1 MTGIIILCRYN
12 STRLPGKILRKLN
25 GKPIL
30 HYIIERLEYANLKDN
45 LVVCTSSEPTDD
57 PIIEYCKE
65 HELRYF
71 RGDLNDVAQRFLDCA
86 LENKFNFAVRING
99 DNLFLDPKLVREMSK
114 KAEAE
119 NLNFLSNVKG
129 RTYPKGISVEI
140 VKTLFYQS
148 RIDHFSPS
156 DHEHVMTYF
165 YRNAD
170 PKVEFIYNPEPVDR
184 ELDFAIDTEE
194 DMIRAGKILNKM
206 SRDHTEYGFREI
218 IKLSEEIFYEK

>member
-12 STRLPGKILRKLN
+12 STRLPGKILKRLK

-30 HYIIERLEYANLKDN
+30 QYLVERLEHANLRNN
-45 LVVCTSSEPTDD
+45 LVVCTSSESTDD
-57 PIIEYCKE
+57 PIFDYCNK
-65 HELRYF
+65 HEIRCF

-86 LENKFNFAVRING
+86 LECNFTFAVRING
-99 DNLFLDPKLVREMSK
+99 DNLFLDSTLITEMMK
-114 KAEAE
+114 KAEEE

-140 VKTLFYQS
+140 VKTSFYS
-148 RIDHFSPS
+148 SNIDRFNQS

-165 YRNAD
+165 YRIEA
-170 PKVEFIYNPEPVDR
+170 PQVEFIYNPEPIER
-184 ELDFAIDTEE
+184 ELDFAIDTRE
-194 DMIRAGKILNKM
+194 DMIMAGKILDKM

-218 IKLSEEIFYEK
+218 IKLSEEISNEN